1 MQSDTMR
8 NESPMPAER
17 CSLDLLCCAF
27 VVVGFS
33 AWTLCASV
41 GFAQT
46 QPAADPDAPAP
57 VSFGRAAPA
66 STGHRKAIPP
76 TTGKHHPH
84 ATAEVPLNK
93 DALAAKLSNPSAPLL
108 SFRSFLDTTTYRG
121 TAAPGAAKWGF
132 SMETQPAFPFFVGPA
147 ALIVRPTII
156 LEFGQPYVDSAG
168 TVRKFNG
175 IGNWQLDTLYGKT
188 LKNGLMV
195 MGGVSTQFPSATK
208 KEVRQD
214 WGFGPEAVLGYAKGN
229 VVFGMLVSYTWQFPQ
244 VSDLKKQTVGAQY
257 FYGINLGNAWQLN
270 ACPTWEFDRDTRQL
284 TFPLAVGFNKM
295 VVFPKRQKPM
305 QVGLSLWT
313 YVAQDDTLGP
323 TWVMRVMFVPVAAIP
338 WQKKVQREMAA
349 AAATSMSR
357 PPRF

>member
-46 QPAADPDAPAP
+46 QPETAPRRSGTARI
-57 VSFGRAAPA
+57 VSIGRRRQARDIERRSRRPR
-66 STGHRKAIPP
+66 GQ
-76 TTGKHHPH
+76 HHPH
-84 ATAEVPLNK
+84 ATAEVPVNT

-108 SFRSFLDTTTYRG
+108 SFRTFLDTTTYRG

-147 ALIVRPTII
+147 ALILRPTII

-168 TVRKFNG
+168 NVRKFNG

-195 MGGVSTQFPSATK
+195 MGGLSNAVSKRHQKRGAPGLGVRARGPARLRQGECRVRHARRRTPGSSA
-208 KEVRQD
+208 R
-214 WGFGPEAVLGYAKGN
+214 
-229 VVFGMLVSYTWQFPQ
+229 
-244 VSDLKKQTVGAQY
+244 
-257 FYGINLGNAWQLN
+257 
-270 ACPTWEFDRDTRQL
+270 
-284 TFPLAVGFNKM
+284 
-295 VVFPKRQKPM
+295 
-305 QVGLSLWT
+305 
-313 YVAQDDTLGP
+313 
-323 TWVMRVMFVPVAAIP
+323 
-338 WQKKVQREMAA
+338 
-349 AAATSMSR
+349 SR
-357 PPRF
+357 A

>member
-8 NESPMPAER
+8 NESPMPVER
-17 CSLDLLCCAF
+17 CALDLLCCAF
-27 VVVGFS
+27 VVVAFS

-349 AAATSMSR
+349 ATSMSR
-357 PPRF
+357 PPPRF